1 MKLIWILLW
10 VFALEVNAQNVGD
23 VFGGIS
29 YIQTSIKDESSNN
42 LGTFKPT
49 VVGLGLAYVVLDNV
63 ALEANAFNGTSDSSL
78 TSRAGAIVTVNIKTG
93 YILGVRPFI
102 SFNESWGGYAKLG
115 RQYGT
120 QTVTK
125 PQIVNRKLVSTAV
138 DATYANTVYGLG
150 VSYNINPKW
159 GVSSE
164 YVWTKKGE
172 SDTNKNASMGIGIR
186 YKF

>member
-1 MKLIWILLW
+1 MKLVWVLLW
-10 VFALEVNAQNVGD
+10 VVGSEVNAQNVGD

-29 YIQTSIKDESSNN
+29 YIQTSIKDESSQN

-49 VVGLGLAYVVLDNV
+49 VVGLGLAYVVMDNV
-63 ALEANAFNGTSDSSL
+63 ALEVNAFDGSSDASVAKTSNTTYTVKIKNGYS
-78 TSRAGAIVTVNIKTG
+78 I
-93 YILGVRPFI
+93 GVRPFI
-102 SFNESWGGYAKLG
+102 AFNAEWGAYAKLG

-120 QTVTK
+120 QTTVFK
-125 PQIVNRKLVSTAV
+125 KSVLQIST
-138 DATYANTVYGLG
+138 DSTYSQTVYGLG
-150 VSYNINPKW
+150 ISYNINPKW

-172 SDTNKNASMGIGIR
+172 SDTTQNASIGIGIR